1 MKEKYSK
8 IIEVS
13 MSVAAADGISP
24 NELMASL
31 GTITSVP
38 AVLEAIQY
46 ALEKNDLDFEKEE
59 FDLLAWTEAL
69 TASISDDIETDS
81 PEMIDL
87 NDAYLAE
94 ASVIIGHG
102 FLLNNLCVGLAIYFC
117 AQDGIST
124 PEAEAIRKVSK
135 GLVNVDGKVALMMAN
150 TMQQVLASVEDDG

>member
-46 ALEKNDLDFEKEE
+46 A
-59 FDLLAWTEAL
+59 
-69 TASISDDIETDS
+69 
-81 PEMIDL
+81 
-87 NDAYLAE
+87 
-94 ASVIIGHG
+94 
-102 FLLNNLCVGLAIYFC
+102 
-117 AQDGIST
+117 
-124 PEAEAIRKVSK
+124 
-135 GLVNVDGKVALMMAN
+135 
-150 TMQQVLASVEDDG
+150 